1 MKNTYVGRTGQN
13 GLGTADDGLH
23 TSSAD
28 LVDSSGNS
36 IVTKASLDS
45 DLAGRSL
52 TDTSTVNVAENDLLD
67 VGRLD
72 LRNLSESS

>member
-13 GLGTADDGLH
+13 RLGTTDDGLH
-23 TSSAD
+23 TGSAD
-28 LVDSSGNS
+28 LVDSSGYG

-45 DLAGRSL
+45 DLASRSL
-52 TDTSTVNVAENDLLD
+52 ADASTVDVAKNDLLD
-67 VGRLD
+67 VGGLD